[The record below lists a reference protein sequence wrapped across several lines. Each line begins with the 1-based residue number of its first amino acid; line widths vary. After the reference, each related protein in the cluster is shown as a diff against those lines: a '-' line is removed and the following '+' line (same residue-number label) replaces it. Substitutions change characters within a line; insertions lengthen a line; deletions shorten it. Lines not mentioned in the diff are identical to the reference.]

1 MSQNKRVIEI
11 LKSNINQYL
20 TARDIAIKLIEKF
33 PNIYHSKKENSGFSS
48 EEELVKQI
56 ISEISARAR
65 DLSKDNPNILIQDKP
80 RPRKICYSSDA
91 EFLGVGVDNK
101 DISISEFD
109 LYPILISFLKAE
121 MGLYCKRIDEKSLVI
136 LEVLE
141 ETNGCIQILLLWK
154 P

>member
-20 TARDIAIKLIEKF
+20 TARDIAVKLIEKF

-65 DLSKDNPNILIQDKP
+65 DLSKDN
-80 RPRKICYSSDA
+80 
-91 EFLGVGVDNK
+91 
-101 DISISEFD
+101 
-109 LYPILISFLKAE
+109 
-121 MGLYCKRIDEKSLVI
+121 
-136 LEVLE
+136 
-141 ETNGCIQILLLWK
+141 QIF
-154 P
+154 